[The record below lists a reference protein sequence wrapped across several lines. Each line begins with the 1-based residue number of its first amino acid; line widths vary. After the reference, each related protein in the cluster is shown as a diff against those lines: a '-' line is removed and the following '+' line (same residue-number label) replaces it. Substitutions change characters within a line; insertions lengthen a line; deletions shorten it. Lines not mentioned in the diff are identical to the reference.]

1 MTKTKKIVL
10 AGLLLATAVVLSRFL
25 SIKTPIIMI
34 SFSFIPYMLAGVMLG
49 PWWTMLI
56 AALGDLT
63 GALLFPFGAYFPG
76 YTLSSAIMGFVYGW
90 FLHREKNKTNKKFIF
105 NLIISTLI
113 VLVVCNGVLNSLWIF
128 ITTKK
133 AFWAIMPTRLLKQ
146 LVMFPIQIT
155 VIYFL
160 NFGLEK
166 MGVYK
171 FLYTSA
177 YEDMGDEKNVDNKSD
192 NTNGDLIK
200 TEENKPALKENL
212 KNSSLHENLQT
223 KNEEKNTPIEN
234 NENSETNGEK

>member
-90 FLHREKNKTNKKFIF
+90 FLYREKNKTNKKFIF

-146 LVMFPIQIT
+146 LVMFPIQII

-160 NFGLEK
+160 NLGLEK

-177 YEDMGDEKNVDNKSD
+177 YEDMGDENDVDNK
-192 NTNGDLIK
+192 NGNINGDVIK
-200 TEENKPALKENL
+200 TEENKSKVEENAENNSLDEKPQAENKAL
-212 KNSSLHENLQT
+212 
-223 KNEEKNTPIEN
+223 NTNIEN
-234 NENSETNGEK
+234 NKNSETNGEK

>member
-1 MTKTKKIVL
+1 
-10 AGLLLATAVVLSRFL
+10 
-25 SIKTPIIMI
+25 
-34 SFSFIPYMLAGVMLG
+34 
-49 PWWTMLI
+49 
-56 AALGDLT
+56 
-63 GALLFPFGAYFPG
+63 
-76 YTLSSAIMGFVYGW
+76 
-90 FLHREKNKTNKKFIF
+90 
-105 NLIISTLI
+105 
-113 VLVVCNGVLNSLWIF
+113 
-128 ITTKK
+128 
-133 AFWAIMPTRLLKQ
+133 MPTRLLKQ

-177 YEDMGDEKNVDNKSD
+177 YEDMGDENNVDNKSD
-192 NTNGDLIK
+192 NINGDSIK

-223 KNEEKNTPIEN
+223 KNEEKNTPVEN